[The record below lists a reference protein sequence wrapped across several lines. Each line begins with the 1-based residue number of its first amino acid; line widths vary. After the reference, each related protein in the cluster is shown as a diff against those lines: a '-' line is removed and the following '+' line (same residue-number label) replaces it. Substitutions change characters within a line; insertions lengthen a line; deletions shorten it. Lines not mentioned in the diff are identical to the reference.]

1 MKKIILILGIVLLT
15 SFNAGA
21 ETTITNKDV
30 AINTSVM
37 ANSSITTDCFAAV
50 SKEKLDE
57 VTRASI
63 KKNSDAITALIARGY
78 VVILKKG
85 TQVNVVNTG
94 LAVKKIQVLSGSY
107 RGEYFYIASEFVR

>member
-1 MKKIILILGIVLLT
+1 MKQIILILGMVLLT
-15 SFNAGA
+15 SFNASS
-21 ETTITNKDV
+21 ETTKTNKET
-30 AINTSVM
+30 AINTTVM

-50 SKEKLDE
+50 SKEMLDE

-63 KKNSDAITALIARGY
+63 KKNSDAIKALIARGY

-107 RGEYFYIASEFVR
+107 KGEYFYIASEFVR